1 MPENHNISDKQP
13 GGWTLIVLLI
23 VVAIIALL
31 MAVYLPS
38 VLQVYTPPT
47 SPGQEGTRKSTLD
60 HVRDQLAPIDQ
71 RNKELEDVLNQQS
84 GQDQEQTD
92 KEKQD
97 QQDQEDQKDDHDQ

>member
-1 MPENHNISDKQP
+1 MPESHTISDKQP

-23 VVAIIALL
+23 VIAIIALL

-47 SPGQEGTRKSTLD
+47 SPGQDGTRKSTLD
-60 HVRDQLAPIDQ
+60 YVRDQLAPIDQ
-71 RNKELEDVLNQQS
+71 RNKEFEDLLNQQS
-84 GQDQEQTD
+84 GQDQDKTD

-97 QQDQEDQKDDHDQ
+97 QQDQEDKENDQDQ

>member
-1 MPENHNISDKQP
+1 MPENHTILDKQP

-47 SPGQEGTRKSTLD
+47 SPGQDGTRKSTLD
-60 HVRDQLAPIDQ
+60 HIKDQLAPNPIYYIHLLFTVI
-71 RNKELEDVLNQQS
+71 RLSN
-84 GQDQEQTD
+84 
-92 KEKQD
+92 
-97 QQDQEDQKDDHDQ
+97 